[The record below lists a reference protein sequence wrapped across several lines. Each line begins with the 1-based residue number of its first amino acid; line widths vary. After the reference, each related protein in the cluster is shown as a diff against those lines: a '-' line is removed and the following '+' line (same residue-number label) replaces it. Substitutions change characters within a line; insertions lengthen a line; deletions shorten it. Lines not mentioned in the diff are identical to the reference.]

1 MVMKKMRIKHLLSVL
16 LYIVFIDAMWI
27 VSVAM
32 PLYQSQLGA
41 IVNQKEY
48 FIHAAVLIYALL
60 FGGFY
65 VLILRWMAQHP
76 PRVMVT
82 HAVIY
87 GVTIYGV
94 YSLTNYTIFPSWS
107 LLLVVTDICWGSV
120 LFGSSALL
128 MIWLKKYDR

>member
-1 MVMKKMRIKHLLSVL
+1 MKKMRIKHLLSVL

-48 FIHAAVLIYALL
+48 FIQAAVLIYALL

-76 PRVMVT
+76 PSHGDSCCDLRSDNLWRVFFNKL
-82 HAVIY
+82 Y
-87 GVTIYGV
+87 
-94 YSLTNYTIFPSWS
+94 NFPI
-107 LLLVVTDICWGSV
+107 LVFVACGD
-120 LFGSSALL
+120 
-128 MIWLKKYDR
+128 